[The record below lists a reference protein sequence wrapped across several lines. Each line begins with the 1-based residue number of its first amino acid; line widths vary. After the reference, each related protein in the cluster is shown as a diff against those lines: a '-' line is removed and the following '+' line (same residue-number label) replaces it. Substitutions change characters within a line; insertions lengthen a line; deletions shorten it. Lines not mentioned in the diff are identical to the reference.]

1 MVRRVRRTRR
11 RKGSMKVQ
19 GDAEAKRREAESLTV
34 LRRERKSA
42 SNEVSVCQPA

>member
-19 GDAEAKRREAESLTV
+19 GDAEAQRGGGELDGAEERE
-34 LRRERKSA
+34 
-42 SNEVSVCQPA
+42 EVSKQ